1 MASSTPFLSKTEEQ
15 EIVAAIALAEKQTSG
30 EIRVHIEAHSSKLPY
45 ERAKE
50 VFEMLG
56 MHQTELKN
64 GVLFYVCIQNKNFA
78 LLGDKGIHEKVEPNF
93 WDTTKNSVL
102 ENFKMGKFKEGLIA
116 GITKA
121 GEQLKNYFPYDEV
134 NDSNEL
140 SNEISKS

>member
-1 MASSTPFLSKTEEQ
+1 MALSTKFLSENDEQ
-15 EIVAAIALAEKQTSG
+15 EIVAAITLAEKQTSG
-30 EIRVHIEAHSSKLPY
+30 EIRVHIEEHSSKLPY

-78 LLGDKGIHEKVEPNF
+78 LLGDKGIHEKVGTTF
-93 WDTTKNSVL
+93 WDTTKDVVL
-102 ENFKMGKFKEGLIA
+102 ENFKMGRFKEGLVA
-116 GITKA
+116 GITNA
-121 GEQLKNYFPYDEV
+121 GEKLRSHFPYDEA
-134 NDSNEL
+134 NDNNEL

>member
-1 MASSTPFLSKTEEQ
+1 MASSTKFISENDEQ

-30 EIRVHIEAHSSKLPY
+30 EIRVHIEETSSKLPY

-56 MHQTELKN
+56 MHQTALKN

-78 LLGDKGIHEKVEPNF
+78 ILGDKGINEKVASNF
-93 WDTTKNSVL
+93 WDTTKDVVL
-102 ENFKMGKFKEGLIA
+102 ENFKMGKFKEGLVA
-116 GITKA
+116 GITSA
-121 GEQLKNYFPYDEV
+121 GEQLRSHFPYDEA

>member
-1 MASSTPFLSKTEEQ
+1 MASSTKFLTENDEQ

-30 EIRVHIEAHSSKLPY
+30 EIRVHIEETSSKLPY

-56 MHQTELKN
+56 MHQTALKN

-78 LLGDKGIHEKVEPNF
+78 ILGDKGINEKVASNF
-93 WDTTKNSVL
+93 WDTTKDVVL
-102 ENFKMGKFKEGLIA
+102 ENFKMGKFKEGLVA
-116 GITKA
+116 GITRA
-121 GEQLKNYFPYDEV
+121 GGQLRSHFPYDEA

>member
-1 MASSTPFLSKTEEQ
+1 MASSTKFISENDEQ
-15 EIVAAIALAEKQTSG
+15 EIVVAIALAEKQTSG
-30 EIRVHIEAHSSKLPY
+30 EIRVHIEETSSKLPY

-56 MHQTELKN
+56 MHQTALKN

-78 LLGDKGIHEKVEPNF
+78 ILGDKGINEKVASNF
-93 WDTTKNSVL
+93 WDTTKDVVL
-102 ENFKMGKFKEGLIA
+102 ENFKMGKFKEGLVT
-116 GITKA
+116 GITSA
-121 GEQLKNYFPYDEV
+121 GEQLRSHFPYDEA

>member
-1 MASSTPFLSKTEEQ
+1 MASSTKFISENDEQ
-15 EIVAAIALAEKQTSG
+15 EIVVAIALAEKQTSG
-30 EIRVHIEAHSSKLPY
+30 EIRVHIEETSSKLPY

-56 MHQTELKN
+56 MHQTALKN

-78 LLGDKGIHEKVEPNF
+78 ILGDKGINEKVASNF
-93 WDTTKNSVL
+93 WDTTKDVVL
-102 ENFKMGKFKEGLIA
+102 ENFKMGKFKEGLVA
-116 GITKA
+116 GITSA
-121 GEQLKNYFPYDEV
+121 GEQLKNYFPYDKA

>member
-1 MASSTPFLSKTEEQ
+1 MASSTKFLTENDEQ

-30 EIRVHIEAHSSKLPY
+30 EIRVHIEETSSKLPY

-56 MHQTELKN
+56 MHQTALKN

-78 LLGDKGIHEKVEPNF
+78 ILGDKGINEKVASNF
-93 WDTTKNSVL
+93 WDTTKDVVL
-102 ENFKMGKFKEGLIA
+102 ENFKMGKFKEGLVA
-116 GITKA
+116 GITSA
-121 GEQLKNYFPYDEV
+121 GEQLKNYFPYDEA

>member
-1 MASSTPFLSKTEEQ
+1 MASSTKFLTENDEQ

-30 EIRVHIEAHSSKLPY
+30 EIRVHIEEASSKLPY

-78 LLGDKGIHEKVEPNF
+78 ILGDKGINEKVASNF
-93 WDTTKNSVL
+93 WDTTKDVVL
-102 ENFKMGKFKEGLIA
+102 ENFKMGKFKEGLVT
-116 GITKA
+116 GITSA
-121 GEQLKNYFPYDEV
+121 GEQLRSHFPYDEA

>member
-1 MASSTPFLSKTEEQ
+1 MTSSTKFLSENDEQ

-30 EIRVHIEAHSSKLPY
+30 EIRVHIEETSSKLPY

-78 LLGDKGIHEKVEPNF
+78 ILGDKGINEKVASNF
-93 WDTTKNSVL
+93 WDTTKDVVL
-102 ENFKMGKFKEGLIA
+102 ENFKMGKFKEGLVA
-116 GITKA
+116 GITSA
-121 GEQLKNYFPYDEV
+121 GEQLRSHFPYDEA

>member
-1 MASSTPFLSKTEEQ
+1 MASSTKFISENDEQ

-30 EIRVHIEAHSSKLPY
+30 EIRVHIEETSSKPPY

-56 MHQTELKN
+56 MHQTALKN

-78 LLGDKGIHEKVEPNF
+78 ILGDKGINEKVTSNF
-93 WDTTKNSVL
+93 WDTTKDVVL
-102 ENFKMGKFKEGLIA
+102 ENFKMGKFKDGLIA